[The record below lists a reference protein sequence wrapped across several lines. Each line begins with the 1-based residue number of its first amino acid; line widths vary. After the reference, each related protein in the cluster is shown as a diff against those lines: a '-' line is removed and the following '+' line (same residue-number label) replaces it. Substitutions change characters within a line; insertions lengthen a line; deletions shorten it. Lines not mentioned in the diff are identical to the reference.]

1 MCFENPWSGLR
12 HLPSVGD
19 WIQHDLS
26 HFRGKWELFRVRTQ
40 HGSHLRE
47 GNPERGWLGSLLLVD
62 VVDQH
67 PDHLHGPGGARLW
80 ETHNP
85 DVVVSRFKVVQE
97 TPWSSLPLLLR
108 GLPTN
113 IEANLFVS

>member
-1 MCFENPWSGLR
+1 MCFENPWSGLG

-19 WIQHDLS
+19 RIQHDLS
-26 HFRGKWELFRVRTQ
+26 HFRGKREL
-40 HGSHLRE
+40 
-47 GNPERGWLGSLLLVD
+47 
-62 VVDQH
+62 
-67 PDHLHGPGGARLW
+67 ARLW

-113 IEANLFVS
+113 IEANLFVI